1 MDKSDKL
8 NPAALSRGRAAWQ
21 CRLVGAGLVGA
32 MMAVLA
38 GPAGAATQPMAPDPT
53 MAFGDLST
61 LRLGHYACEIPGD
74 VGSVAAIA
82 QPAFDFDVAH
92 SSSYRTDSGEGSY
105 LVVNGNVT
113 LTNGPLAGLRF
124 RRITPNFLRRLNDDG
139 SEGRMRCVRRVR
151 NNQ

>member
-8 NPAALSRGRAAWQ
+8 NPAALSRGRASWQ
-21 CRLVGAGLVGA
+21 CAAVVL
-32 MMAVLA
+32 AVLA
-38 GPAGAATQPMAPDPT
+38 VAGVPARAATQQPTPDAAA
-53 MAFGDLST
+53 AFGDLST

-74 VGSVAAIA
+74 VGGTATIP

-92 SSSYRTDSGEGSY
+92 ASIYRTAAGVWAY
-105 LVVNGNVT
+105 LVVNGSVT
-113 LTNGPLAGLRF
+113 LTNGPLANLRF
-124 RRITPNFLRRLNDDG
+124 RRVTPNFLRRLNDDG